1 MKNNNILFTII
12 ISFVIIKEAFA
23 VKGVDLST
31 AATVQ
36 NFECMKSDGNS
47 FAIMR
52 GYRSYGAVDPN
63 AA

>member
-31 AATVQ
+31 AATV
-36 NFECMKSDGNS
+36 
-47 FAIMR
+47 
-52 GYRSYGAVDPN
+52 
-63 AA
+63 